1 MEVLNM
7 FKYIPLEKQI
17 AEERKK
23 NAKLT
28 AENNQL
34 RGDVDFLAMMTDVD
48 LDNDEIEEREVDE
61 DDAQ

>member
-48 LDNDEIEEREVDE
+48 LDNDEIEESEVDE

>member
-1 MEVLNM
+1 M

-48 LDNDEIEEREVDE
+48 LDNDEIEESEVDE